1 MQFYWDGAYTVGW
14 PSGLYI
20 GVLGFQGAKPLF
32 RPIVL
37 AQAVSS
43 LPLEPDIYDAVQFEK
58 KPHEADQV
66 YQLLTRDLFF
76 PNSFLMFIYQL
87 TNIKFLQ

>member
-1 MQFYWDGAYTVGW
+1 MHGKSVKCWYVDLTVQFYWDGIYPVGW

-20 GVLGFQGAKPLF
+20 GVLGFQGTKPLS

-43 LPLEPDIYDAVQFEK
+43 LPVGLNMM
-58 KPHEADQV
+58 
-66 YQLLTRDLFF
+66 LF
-76 PNSFLMFIYQL
+76 
-87 TNIKFLQ
+87 TV

>member
-1 MQFYWDGAYTVGW
+1 MHGKSVKCWYVDLTMQFYWDGIYTVGW
-14 PSGLYI
+14 PGGLYI

-43 LPLEPDIYDAVQFEK
+43 LPVGPNMM
-58 KPHEADQV
+58 
-66 YQLLTRDLFF
+66 LF
-76 PNSFLMFIYQL
+76 
-87 TNIKFLQ
+87 TV

>member
-1 MQFYWDGAYTVGW
+1 MQFYWDGIYTVRS
-14 PSGLYI
+14 PSGNMYT

-43 LPLEPDIYDAVQFEK
+43 LPVEPYMMLFENK
-58 KPHEADQV
+58 KFTPEGEGGSGRYASATED
-66 YQLLTRDLFF
+66 T
-76 PNSFLMFIYQL
+76 
-87 TNIKFLQ
+87 

>member
-1 MQFYWDGAYTVGW
+1 MAQWIVHWGARVPGSKT
-14 PSGLYI
+14 PI
-20 GVLGFQGAKPLF
+20 QA

-43 LPLEPDIYDAVQFEK
+43 LPVEPDIYDAVHSLKK
-58 KPHEADQV
+58 KPHAADQL

-87 TNIKFLQ
+87 TNIEFLQ

>member
-1 MQFYWDGAYTVGW
+1 MQFYWDGIYTVGL
-14 PSGLYI
+14 PRGFYT

-43 LPLEPDIYDAVQFEK
+43 VPVEPYMMPFSLK
-58 KPHEADQV
+58 KSLMKQAR
-66 YQLLTRDLFF
+66 YTRQLLTRDLFF
-76 PNSFLMFIYQL
+76 PNSFLMFIY
-87 TNIKFLQ
+87 